1 MDKEQRA
8 YYLQQMGIQT
18 WQSRSVNTCSTNPEI
33 AMAAY
38 QGDNTS
44 SKPTAELDWD
54 ELEARVAACNLC
66 VELSKHRAHHVF
78 GEGNRNAD
86 LVIVGEAPGAN
97 EDLQGR
103 PFVGRAGQLLNEMLK
118 AIGLKREDIF
128 ITNILKSRPPTNRD
142 PKPEEIA
149 NCTPFLDRQLML
161 LKPKLMVAVGRIAAQ
176 YLLGTNEPMNKL
188 RGRQFTFRD
197 TGTPLLVT
205 YHPAYLLRSPGQK
218 KESYKDLL
226 LIKQKLQTL

>member
-1 MDKEQRA
+1 MDKERRA

-18 WQSRSVNTCSTNPEI
+18 WQPRSVN
-33 AMAAY
+33 
-38 QGDNTS
+38 
-44 SKPTAELDWD
+44 
-54 ELEARVAACNLC
+54 
-66 VELSKHRAHHVF
+66 VELSKNRTHHVF

-97 EDLQGR
+97 EDLQGK
-103 PFVGRAGQLLNEMLK
+103 PFVGRAGLLLTEMLK

-128 ITNILKSRPPTNRD
+128 ITNILKSRPPNNRD

-176 YLLGTNEPMNKL
+176 YLLNTNEPMNKL